1 MSAFCVNAFLL
12 WGGIPQGQYPL
23 AGFILPYQAGND
35 AGGTEAEKDIVHGAV
50 YGERTLQSVDD
61 FRRFRKKTA
70 EEKGCIGGHEDDDEG
85 KHSPAR
91 VLLPAL
97 SIAADPDSGHGP
109 DERDELEEKEKR
121 RHAQVCGESLRDGTQ
136 PD

>member
-1 MSAFCVNAFLL
+1 MSVFCVNAFLL

-50 YGERTLQSVDD
+50 YGERTLKSVDD

-91 VLLPAL
+91 VFLPLSGTGARSIASAARPLAL
-97 SIAADPDSGHGP
+97 SCLRCSAC
-109 DERDELEEKEKR
+109 
-121 RHAQVCGESLRDGTQ
+121 RHYTIYTILVPTKIF
-136 PD
+136 